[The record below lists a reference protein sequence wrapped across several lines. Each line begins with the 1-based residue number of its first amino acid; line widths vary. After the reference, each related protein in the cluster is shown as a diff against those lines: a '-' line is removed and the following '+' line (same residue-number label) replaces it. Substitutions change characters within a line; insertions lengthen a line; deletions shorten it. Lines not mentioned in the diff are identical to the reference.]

1 MAYQSTRLRREFEI
15 NELVTVHYFEYPL
28 NFAFHG
34 ESHDFWEFLYVDR
47 GGIRVTAGDQEL
59 MLSAGQAIFHEPWE
73 FHAFRSVG
81 KRPPNLVVVSF
92 CCDSPFLDFFRQA
105 AFTLSEEERELIS
118 KLLAAAVQ
126 CFATPLNAPAVEK
139 MELNPDAPPG
149 CAHTILL
156 YLELFLLTVYRS
168 RAQTRET
175 IRALRP
181 LDGGTDERPPGELA
195 DEIVTYL
202 QLHITE
208 KVSLPQICSA
218 FSISHSRL
226 ERIFHAEKGCGVI
239 DYFIRMKI
247 DRAKE
252 LIRNDAMNITELAYH
267 LSFASPQYFSL
278 RFKRAVGMSPREF
291 QSSVKG
297 ISMHFS

>member
-126 CFATPLNAPAVEK
+126 CFATPLNARPWK
-139 MELNPDAPPG
+139 KWSLIP
-149 CAHTILL
+149 
-156 YLELFLLTVYRS
+156 
-168 RAQTRET
+168 TR
-175 IRALRP
+175 R
-181 LDGGTDERPPGELA
+181 
-195 DEIVTYL
+195 
-202 QLHITE
+202 
-208 KVSLPQICSA
+208 
-218 FSISHSRL
+218 
-226 ERIFHAEKGCGVI
+226 
-239 DYFIRMKI
+239 
-247 DRAKE
+247 
-252 LIRNDAMNITELAYH
+252 
-267 LSFASPQYFSL
+267 
-278 RFKRAVGMSPREF
+278 RAVRIRFSSILSCSFSPYTAAAPRHGKLSARCALWTAGRMNVRPENLPMRL
-291 QSSVKG
+291 SP
-297 ISMHFS
+297 IFSCILRRRSPCANLLGLLHLTFPA